1 MFAKLTRH
9 TKCKAK
15 KKDKMQ
21 GQLILD
27 PLFQVFQL
35 VGGGREGK
43 RLQRDVVL
51 ASISFAPPPSCLKVI
66 EII

>member
-1 MFAKLTRH
+1 MPKE
-9 TKCKAK
+9 
-15 KKDKMQ
+15 DKMQ

-43 RLQRDVVL
+43 RLQRDVVV
-51 ASISFAPPPSCLKVI
+51 ASISFAPPPSSIMVI
-66 EII
+66 EIIFS

>member
-1 MFAKLTRH
+1 
-9 TKCKAK
+9 
-15 KKDKMQ
+15 MQ

-51 ASISFAPPPSCLKVI
+51 ASISFAPPPSSLMVI
-66 EII
+66 EIIFS

>member
-1 MFAKLTRH
+1 MPKE
-9 TKCKAK
+9 
-15 KKDKMQ
+15 DKIQ

-35 VGGGREGK
+35 VDGGREGK

-51 ASISFAPPPSCLKVI
+51 ASISFAPPPSSIMVI
-66 EII
+66 EIIFS